1 VIPLDLSFAMVPGV
15 ISGKFLNSPSY
26 TSYYGNYE
34 FTSLYLFRFVSFK
47 KSLLLAGYYLNMVS
61 SPLVPWDG

>member
-1 VIPLDLSFAMVPGV
+1 VIPFDLSLAIVPGV

-34 FTSLYLFRFVSFK
+34 FTNLCLFRLVSFK
-47 KSLLLAGYYLNMVS
+47 KSLSLTGYYL
-61 SPLVPWDG
+61 